1 MQLVKRIVI
10 ALALATAVFAQSPEP
25 PLSDT
30 RLTVHTLV
38 REDIFA
44 GFMND
49 DLERLTRGEK
59 NAQRLAEAPRSPME
73 KPPALAWQAGAALY
87 RAVAAFENK
96 KPEEFQK
103 HFDRSQE
110 LFAQARQLNPKDG
123 GVAAVTGGSYVVFA
137 DRLPKDKQAAAWQ
150 ASYEA
155 FSMLWQFQGQ
165 GVERLPIHIR
175 GELLGGLAVS
185 AQRTGRATEAA
196 EHVERILQV
205 MPDTPYAKI
214 AKQWKENP
222 ASAKTATI
230 SCLNCHESGRLAARV
245 SALGAQ

>member
-10 ALALATAVFAQSPEP
+10 ALALATAAFAQSPEP
-25 PLSDT
+25 PIADA
-30 RLTVHTLV
+30 RFTVHTLV

-49 DLERLTRGEK
+49 DLERLARGER
-59 NAQRLAEAPRSPME
+59 NAQRLAETRTAAE
-73 KPPALAWQAGAALY
+73 KPSALAWQAGAALY
-87 RAVAAFENK
+87 RAVVAFENK
-96 KPEEFQK
+96 KPGEFQK

-110 LFAQARQLNPKDG
+110 LFAQAKQLNAKDG

-155 FSMLWQFQGQ
+155 FSLLWQFQKQ
-165 GVERLPIHIR
+165 GVERLPVHIR

-185 AQRTGRATEAA
+185 AQRTGRTQEAA
-196 EHVERILQV
+196 EYVDRILQV
-205 MPDTPYAKI
+205 MADTPYAKI
-214 AKQWKENP
+214 AQQWKENP

-230 SCLNCHESGRLAARV
+230 TCLNCHESGRLAARLK
-245 SALGAQ
+245 SEK

>member
-1 MQLVKRIVI
+1 MQFVKRIVI
-10 ALALATAVFAQSPEP
+10 ALALATAVFAQSPEAP
-25 PLSDT
+25 ITDM
-30 RLTVHTLV
+30 RFTVHTLV

-49 DLERLTRGEK
+49 DLERLARGEK
-59 NAQRLAEAPRSPME
+59 NAQRLAESRTATERPA
-73 KPPALAWQAGAALY
+73 ALAWQGGVALY
-87 RAVAAFENK
+87 RAVVAFENK
-96 KPEEFQK
+96 KPEDGQK

-110 LFAQARQLNPKDG
+110 LFAQAKQLNAKDG
-123 GVAAVTGGSYVVFA
+123 GVAAVTGGSHVLLA

-155 FSMLWQFQGQ
+155 FSMLWQFQGN

-205 MPDTPYAKI
+205 MPDTPYAKV

-230 SCLNCHESGRLAARV
+230 TCLNCHESGRLAARV
-245 SALGAQ
+245 AALGAR

>member
-1 MQLVKRIVI
+1 MNFVKKVLL
-10 ALALATAVFAQSPEP
+10 AVALATAVFAQSPEP
-25 PLSDT
+25 PIADT
-30 RLTVHTLV
+30 RFTVHTLV

-44 GFMND
+44 GFLND
-49 DLERLTRGEK
+49 DLERLARGEK
-59 NAQRLAEAPRSPME
+59 NAQRLAETRTAE
-73 KPPALAWQAGAALY
+73 KSSAVAWQAGVALY
-87 RAVAAFENK
+87 RAVVAFENK
-96 KPEEFQK
+96 KPEDGQK

-110 LFAQARQLNPKDG
+110 LFAQAKQLNPRDG
-123 GVAAVTGGSYVVFA
+123 GAAAVTGGSYVVFA

-155 FSMLWQFQGQ
+155 FSMLWQFQKA

-185 AQRTGRATEAA
+185 AQRTGHTQEVA
-196 EHVERILQV
+196 EYVDRILEV
-205 MPDTPYAKI
+205 MPDTPYGKI

-230 SCLNCHESGRLAARV
+230 TCLNCHESGRLAVRLK
-245 SALGAQ
+245 SEK